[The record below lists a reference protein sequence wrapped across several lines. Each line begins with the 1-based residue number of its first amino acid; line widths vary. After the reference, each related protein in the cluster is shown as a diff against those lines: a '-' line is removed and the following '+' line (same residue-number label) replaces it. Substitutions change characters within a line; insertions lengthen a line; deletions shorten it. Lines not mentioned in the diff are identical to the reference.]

1 MIKMGSSEIKPTTE
15 GCVVLSTEEAL
26 SILRAMNPKPED
38 RKWRDLLKYRITGY
52 MPIHSTP
59 MTGKLIIRDRNDR

>member
-1 MIKMGSSEIKPTTE
+1 MVSSETKTTTE

-59 MTGKLIIRDRNDR
+59 MTGKLIIRNRK

>member
-1 MIKMGSSEIKPTTE
+1 MVSSENKTTFLKDS
-15 GCVVLSTEEAL
+15 VVLSKEEAL

-38 RKWRDLLKYRITGY
+38 RKWRDLLEYRITGY

-59 MTGKLIIRDRNDR
+59 MTGKLNIRSME

>member
-1 MIKMGSSEIKPTTE
+1 MGSSETKPTILRDS
-15 GCVVLSTEEAL
+15 VVLSTEEAL

-59 MTGKLIIRDRNDR
+59 MTGKLIIRGRK

>member
-1 MIKMGSSEIKPTTE
+1 MGSSETKPTILRDS
-15 GCVVLSTEEAL
+15 VVLSTEEAL

-59 MTGKLIIRDRNDR
+59 MTGKLIIRDRK

>member
-1 MIKMGSSEIKPTTE
+1 MVSSETKTTTN
-15 GCVVLSTEEAL
+15 GCVVLSTEEAV

-38 RKWRDLLKYRITGY
+38 RKWRDLLEYRITGY

-59 MTGKLIIRDRNDR
+59 MMGKLNIRKVG